1 MNLKLLVGIV
11 LFVIGLIAAI
21 GAIANVGQPDVQDQP
36 SITVEGNQSTN
47 LADRNAWQILPW
59 VAGLSLAIGGALIG
73 LSLGNFKN
81 PRTHLEP
88 GDAVVDPEGYHK
100 MKHV

>member
-1 MNLKLLVGIV
+1 MNVKLLAGIV
-11 LFVIGLIAAI
+11 LFVIGLMAAAGGIAGVGRGEVTNAPAI
-21 GAIANVGQPDVQDQP
+21 TAENNGSPHSSSSSAP
-36 SITVEGNQSTN
+36 SV
-47 LADRNAWQILPW
+47 LPW
-59 VAGLSLAIGGALIG
+59 IAGISLALGGVLIG

-88 GDAVVDPEGYHK
+88 GDQVVDPEGYHK

>member
-1 MNLKLLVGIV
+1 MNVKLLAGIV
-11 LFVIGLIAAI
+11 LFVIGLLAAAGGIAGVGRGEVTNGPAI
-21 GAIANVGQPDVQDQP
+21 TAENTG
-36 SITVEGNQSTN
+36 STN
-47 LADRNAWQILPW
+47 AAPSSAPSALPW
-59 VAGLSLAIGGALIG
+59 IAGISLALGGVLIG

-88 GDAVVDPEGYHK
+88 GDQVVDPEGYHK